1 MAIITIANMNF
12 VVVSDYD
19 PALMHTPT
27 QFVFYQGRRIGLYL
41 GACIYFGRGIMED
54 LIGRDFNVNNF
65 PNALNFFR
73 FNYNGLTPDMIYN
86 LNTRFNNDIM
96 WANMVIEIYRNRDL

>member
-19 PALMHTPT
+19 AALMHTPT

-41 GACIYFGRGIMED
+41 GACIYFGRGVMEE
-54 LIGRDFNVNNF
+54 LIGRDFNAINF

-73 FNYNGLTPDMIYN
+73 FNGLTPDMIYN
-86 LNTRFNNDIM
+86 LNTRLNNDIM
-96 WANMVIEIYRNRDL
+96 WADMVLGIYRNRDN